1 MNYCKKCVMPD
12 TRPNIHFND
21 EGICQACINYE
32 KISTI
37 DWDTRWAELEK
48 LCDKYRGCNGDGWD
62 CAIAASG
69 GKDSHFQVH
78 VLKDLL
84 GMNPVILMATGF
96 GWTET
101 GLKNYENISEAFGC
115 DILNLSVNRRANKIM
130 SKKAFIELGSPMWYL
145 DAAIYAYPYKMA
157 MKLGLNLL
165 VYGENVNYTYG
176 GSQKEETPSA
186 LKQFE
191 NDVVKPIDFERWLG
205 DGITM
210 KNLEVA
216 RNPTCAEIKK
226 AKLESIYLSYYVP
239 WDTHENYEVAKRY
252 GFHHLQHEWVR
263 EGTIEQYNS
272 IDSCGY
278 LISQWFKYPKY
289 GHASA
294 TEMAARWIRAGM
306 IIRDQAIPLVKKYDK
321 HLDQRILDD
330 YCNFIGI
337 THKEFWEI
345 ADKWYNP
352 DLFHK
357 DRWGVWKE
365 KFDLA
370 GTASKKLEGLET
382 ITVP

>member
-1 MNYCKKCVMPD
+1 MPD

-48 LCDKYRGCNGDGWD
+48 LCDKCRGCNGDGWD

-130 SKKAFIELGSPMWYL
+130 SKKALIELGSPMWYL

-176 GSQKEETPSA
+176 GSHNEETPSA

-191 NDVVKPIDFERWLG
+191 NDVVKPIDSERWLG

-216 RNPTCAEIKK
+216 RNPTYAEIKK

-306 IIRDQAIPLVKKYDK
+306 ITRDQAIPLVKKYDK
-321 HLDQRILDD
+321 HLDQCILDD

-352 DLFHK
+352 
-357 DRWGVWKE
+357 
-365 KFDLA
+365 
-370 GTASKKLEGLET
+370 
-382 ITVP
+382 ITFP